1 MKNNKKGSSTIL
13 LSMIF
18 VAFVFMIISS
28 IAISRR
34 MVLKS
39 QVKSFGKVWSKA
51 VLSEYDIHLFQDY
64 GLLAFKG
71 NDGEIS
77 DKINRYVDFS
87 FDGRMKS
94 SLEKS
99 GVCLFGYEM
108 RDPKNFKN
116 SMKNGIKEKAIS
128 SIIKDEHRIGREEK
142 DISSEDIR
150 KIGNPVVLETLPSK
164 GSGGA
169 PDISGIA
176 NILKQDNKI
185 ERLKNE
191 GVNTAVELA
200 FIYKYFDSHLKRA
213 EEKKSFFRN
222 EWEYIISGKPNDE
235 ENYRICRRKIFF
247 IRNALN
253 LIYLK
258 SDSEKMALISAA
270 AELIT
275 PGPLSAGTKILLME
289 MWAAAEAEYDVDTL
303 VKGGK
308 IPILKTRDTWGTD
321 LGTILD
327 GDKLKKSLSK
337 EEIENLNKN
346 KKSLIEKE
354 AGKGGKN
361 EGSGYGYEDYL
372 FVLMLSLNQN
382 TRVLRTMDIV
392 QINMKY
398 RYYEDFNFE
407 EYYTGLCFSIKMNG
421 HEYEIKDRYK

>member
-150 KIGNPVVLETLPSK
+150 KIKNPVVLETLPSK

-169 PDISGIA
+169 PDISGIV
-176 NILKQDNKI
+176 NILKQNNKI
-185 ERLKNE
+185 EKVKNE
-191 GVNTAVELA
+191 GVNTAVEVA
-200 FIYKYFDSHLKRA
+200 FIYKYFDSYLKIA
-213 EEKKSFFRN
+213 DEKKSFFRN
-222 EWEYIISGKPNDE
+222 EWEYIVSGKPNDE
-235 ENYRICRRKIFF
+235 ENYKICRRKIFL

-289 MWAAAEAEYDVDTL
+289 VWAAAEAEYDVDTL

-308 IPILKTRDTWGTD
+308 IPILKTTDTWETD
-321 LGTILD
+321 LGAILD
-327 GDKLKKSLSK
+327 GDKLRKSLSK
-337 EEIENLNKN
+337 DEIENLNKN

-354 AGKGGKN
+354 AGKGGKS

-382 TRVLRTMDIV
+382 TRVLRTMDII

-407 EYYTGLCFSIKMNG
+407 EYYTGLGFSIKMNG

>member
-150 KIGNPVVLETLPSK
+150 KIKNPVVLETLPSK

-169 PDISGIA
+169 PDISGIV
-176 NILKQDNKI
+176 NILKQNNKI
-185 ERLKNE
+185 EKVKNE
-191 GVNTAVELA
+191 GVNTAVEVA
-200 FIYKYFDSHLKRA
+200 FIYKYFDSYLKIA
-213 EEKKSFFRN
+213 DEKKSFFRN
-222 EWEYIISGKPNDE
+222 EWEYIVSGKPNDE
-235 ENYRICRRKIFF
+235 ENYKICRRKIFL

-289 MWAAAEAEYDVDTL
+289 VWAATEAEYDVDTL

-308 IPILKTRDTWGTD
+308 IPILKTTDTWETD
-321 LGTILD
+321 LGAILD
-327 GDKLKKSLSK
+327 GDKLRKSLSK
-337 EEIENLNKN
+337 DEIENLNKN

-354 AGKGGKN
+354 AGKGGKMKAV
-361 EGSGYGYEDYL
+361 DMDMKII
-372 FVLMLSLNQN
+372 FLSLCFLLIKTQ
-382 TRVLRTMDIV
+382 
-392 QINMKY
+392 
-398 RYYEDFNFE
+398 
-407 EYYTGLCFSIKMNG
+407 EY
-421 HEYEIKDRYK
+421 